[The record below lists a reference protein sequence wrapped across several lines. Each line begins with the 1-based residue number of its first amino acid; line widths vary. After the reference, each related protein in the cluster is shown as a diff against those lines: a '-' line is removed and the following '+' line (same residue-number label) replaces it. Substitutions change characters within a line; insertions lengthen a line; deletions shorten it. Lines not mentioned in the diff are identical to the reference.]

1 MSILNFSPRKQYLQ
15 LHVRVRIFSV
25 RPRVDQRPIA
35 TLNSRA
41 QGQTQGSRAKVD
53 RRPIAGLNSRGGPRQ
68 KGFTTTL
75 KPLVTTTA
83 AAPINRPRFENFPEI
98 VAEGQ
103 VEDDSGNTLE
113 VIEVTTKDPRDR

>member
-35 TLNSRA
+35 TLNSRS
-41 QGQTQGSRAKVD
+41 QGQTQSSRAKVD

-75 KPLVTTTA
+75 KPPVTTTA

>member
-1 MSILNFSPRKQYLQ
+1 M
-15 LHVRVRIFSV
+15 

-41 QGQTQGSRAKVD
+41 QGQTQSSRAKVD
-53 RRPIAGLNSRGGPRQ
+53 KRPIAGLNSRGGPRQ
-68 KGFTTTL
+68 KGSTTTL
-75 KPLVTTTA
+75 KPPITTTA
-83 AAPINRPRFENFPEI
+83 APIKRPRFENFPEI